1 MDHKSG
7 NDLGTTCYLMLLLL
21 LVLLRNWLGLF
32 WLYIQH
38 QLAKETNLSGLLF
51 LTASRNLRLAQ
62 NLSTSGYFPASST
75 HHLKGTIKY
84 FDHLKF
90 NPPMHHLKRTS
101 RFFTNVNNA
110 PSGKVIQSE
119 TFLWI
124 LISVFWSV
132 GLVGWLVFHYF
143 QKGKIASLP
152 TLLSD
157 HFLNPVFWKHIT
169 AIPNLL
175 SVFVHK
181 YVVHTRYLIEK
192 CFFN

>member
-1 MDHKSG
+1 M
-7 NDLGTTCYLMLLLL
+7 MFLLL
-21 LVLLRNWLGLF
+21 LVFLRNWVGLF

-38 QLAKETNLSGLLF
+38 QLVKETNLSGLLFYNQLVKESNLSGLLF

-90 NPPMHHLKRTS
+90 NPPMPHLKRTS

-110 PSGKVIQSE
+110 PSGKLIKSE

-132 GLVGWLVFHYF
+132 GWLVFPYF
-143 QKGKIASLP
+143 QKGKVASLL
-152 TLLSD
+152 TLLSE
-157 HFLNPVFWKHIT
+157 HLLNPVFWKHIT

-181 YVVHTRYLIEK
+181 
-192 CFFN
+192 